1 MDAPVLIVEDD
12 IDTAEQIGAVLRD
25 DGLSFECVCDGREA
39 LQRAASGDYRLILLD
54 VLLPGMHGLEVLRQL
69 RLLRVGTPVLM
80 VSARG
85 SEIDRV
91 LGLDLGADDYVCKPV
106 SLVELRAR
114 VKALF
119 RSIERLS
126 GARSTGSPTGAPARQ
141 SLGALDVDLRGRRV
155 WRGGVEVAL
164 SAREFDLLALLI
176 GAPGRVYSRGQL
188 LEAVWHTRLSAYED
202 NVNTHITRLRHRI
215 EPDPANP
222 RYILTVRGVGYRS
235 AVADELGADR
245 A

>member
-25 DGLSFECVCDGREA
+25 DGFSFERVCDGREA

-114 VKALF
+114 VKALL

-126 GARSTGSPTGAPARQ
+126 GARATGPPTGGPARQ
-141 SLGALDVDLRGRRV
+141 SFGALEVDLRGRRV

-176 GAPGRVYSRGQL
+176 GAPGRVYSRAQL

-215 EPDPANP
+215 ESDPANP

-235 AVADELGADR
+235 AATDELGA

>member
-126 GARSTGSPTGAPARQ
+126 GARASGPLARAPERI
-141 SLGALDVDLRGRRV
+141 SFGALEVDLRGRRV

-176 GAPGRVYSRGQL
+176 CAPGRVYSRGQL

-235 AVADELGADR
+235 AVADELGA

>member
-126 GARSTGSPTGAPARQ
+126 GARASGPLARAPERI
-141 SLGALDVDLRGRRV
+141 SFGALEVDLRGRRV

-176 GAPGRVYSRGQL
+176 CAPGRVYSRGQL
-188 LEAVWHTRLSAYED
+188 LEAVWHTHLSAYED

-235 AVADELGADR
+235 AVADELGA

>member
-1 MDAPVLIVEDD
+1 MDARVPIVEDD
-12 IDTAEQIGAVLRD
+12 LDTAEQIGAVPHD
-25 DGLSFECVCDGREA
+25 DGLSFERVGDGREA

-126 GARSTGSPTGAPARQ
+126 GARASGPLARAPERI
-141 SLGALDVDLRGRRV
+141 SFGALEVDLRGRRV

-176 GAPGRVYSRGQL
+176 CAPGRVYSRGQL

-235 AVADELGADR
+235 AVADELGA